1 MLNWMLKFI
10 EKRRKKKRVRK
21 IESVLDR
28 SYEDIDELIKR
39 LSEL

>member
-1 MLNWMLKFI
+1 MFNWMLRLI

-21 IESVLDR
+21 IEKVLQ
-28 SYEDIDELIKR
+28 SSEDIDELIRR